1 MQNGNKSIV
10 TGMAIAIKKSSY
22 LPSEKSV
29 FPFAIGDLIK
39 TSLNADNRYD
49 DVCVIEGVRFDRD
62 FDEWFYGLRIIIS
75 LSYWFES
82 HKLIYHPNDGVEVPE
97 NYLLPLDTSDYQK
110 LQIALNNYQTLRDTQ
125 EQLDCLGEQIEER

>member
-1 MQNGNKSIV
+1 MENSSKSV
-10 TGMAIAIKKSSY
+10 FTGISIAIKKSTY
-22 LPSEKSV
+22 LPSEKTI

-49 DVCVIEGVRFDRD
+49 DVCIIEGIRFDRD
-62 FDEWFYGLRIIIS
+62 LDEWFYGLRVIIS

-82 HKLIYHPNDGVEVPE
+82 HKLIYHPNDGIEVPE
-97 NYLLPLDTSDYQK
+97 NYLLALEASDYQR

-125 EQLDCLGEQIEER
+125 EQLNLISDKSDV